1 MDELKNLKIPEEK
14 IEELMKECAADNSR
28 LEDLIKE
35 MDEGLVDSKKRE
47 EFLELFKKSNLHMPV
62 ILGEECFDDIEILN
76 RAKFELLVKIL
87 DLI

>member
-1 MDELKNLKIPEEK
+1 MVINGVLNMKNSDEKMDELKNLKIPEEK

-47 EFLELFKKSNLHMPV
+47 EFLELFKKSN
-62 ILGEECFDDIEILN
+62 
-76 RAKFELLVKIL
+76 KFTHAGYFR
-87 DLI
+87 